1 MLPQIVLDA
10 ERLASEKKYKEAAVL
25 FDRVLAQNEHHPYI
39 LNSLAQTLMHETDTL
54 GASLAL
60 FHSAIEQFKKQGG
73 KVPYETY
80 MLLGLAY
87 KFSGQPDK
95 AKQWLKE
102 AVKVNESAAT
112 LTNYGQMFV
121 ESDESEKGRNMLERA
136 VKLDPDLAM
145 AHWNYSLC
153 LLQNARKEDNWAQAW
168 EEYEWGL
175 AEGMDI
181 RVLKSFTKIPQWD
194 GESGKKILVYGE
206 QGLGDEIMFASMLPD
221 LMQRKEVI
229 LDCHP
234 RLTTL
239 FSRSFGVQCYGTRK
253 QKDVDWVEAEQP
265 DAVIA
270 SGSLGKFFRRKNAD
284 FPGTPYLKAD
294 PLERDKGK
302 FRVGISWTGGRSAGR
317 VAKRTVP
324 LNWWQSILNV
334 RDVEF
339 VSLQYTDG
347 AEPEIDSVNR
357 LGYDIRQLPEAR
369 MEDYYET
376 ARAVASCDLII
387 TVCTSIVHLAGAL
400 GVPCWVMV
408 PKQPAWRYQS
418 SGPMPWYKSVR
429 LYRQPEHGANGWIP
443 VVQRIG
449 LDLEDQMNRR
459 LVMAA

>member
-10 ERLASEKKYKEAAVL
+10 QALHEQKKYKEAAVL
-25 FDRVLAQNEHHPYI
+25 YDRILAQNEQNPYI
-39 LNSLAQTLMHETDTL
+39 LTGLAQTLMHENDTL
-54 GASLAL
+54 GAALGL
-60 FHSAIEQFKKQGG
+60 FHAAIHQFKEQHG

-80 MLLGLAY
+80 MLLGLTY
-87 KFSGQPDK
+87 KFSGQPEK
-95 AKQWLKE
+95 AKTWLKE
-102 AVKVNESAAT
+102 AVKVKESAAT

-121 ESDESEKGRNMLERA
+121 ETDESDKARDILQRA
-136 VKLDPDLAM
+136 VKLDPDLAL

-153 LLQNARKEDNWAQAW
+153 LLQNARKEDNWGEAW

-175 AEGMDI
+175 TEGTGQRI
-181 RVLKSFTKIPQWD
+181 LKSFTKLPQWD
-194 GESGKKILVYGE
+194 GQSGSKILVYDE
-206 QGLGDEIMFASMLPD
+206 QGIGDSIMFVSMLPD

-253 QKDVDWVEAEQP
+253 NKDVDWVDAEKP

-270 SGSLGKFFRRKNAD
+270 AGSLGKFFRRKNAD
-284 FPGTPYLKAD
+284 FPGTPYLKAE
-294 PLERDKGK
+294 PLERDHSR
-302 FRVGISWTGGRSAGR
+302 FRVGISWTGGRSTGR
-317 VAKRTVP
+317 IAKRTVP

-334 RDVEF
+334 PGVEF

-347 AEPEIDSVNR
+347 ALPEIESVNR
-357 LGYDIRQLPEAR
+357 LGYDIRQLPEAQA
-369 MEDYYET
+369 EDYYET

-387 TVCTSIVHLAGAL
+387 SVCTSIVHLAGAL

-408 PKQPAWRYQS
+408 PKHPAWRYQT

-429 LYRQPEHGANGWIP
+429 LYRQPAAGADGWLP
-443 VVQRIG
+443 VVQQVG
-449 LDLEDQMNRR
+449 LHLADLMDQRR
-459 LVMAA
+459 AKAA